1 MDGYD
6 VTKATRLIAS
16 FTIDHLSNWYVRR
29 CRRRFWKSE
38 MNANKLS
45 AYQTLYECLIT
56 VCKLSAP
63 FVPFTSEEIFSNLNN
78 VTKLENVESIHLS
91 NFPKPGYRDLALEE
105 KMDIAQRVVTM
116 GRAMRAKHNMKV
128 RQPLLKMMVAV
139 DESKRDALAKMNDVI
154 LEELNIKEM
163 IVLTDDAGIVQKSA
177 KPNFKAIG
185 PKHGKKAN
193 PVANAIRALTGEQ
206 IEVLEK
212 GSSITV
218 PVDGADV
225 EIAKEDVEIIRSEI
239 QGWIVQNEEGITVAL
254 DTELNSD
261 LVAEGIAREFVNRVQ
276 NLRKDSG
283 FDVTD
288 RIEIKYSAPDD
299 LAAAVKQFEQYI
311 SNETLAAAFRT
322 DGDFEFSVD
331 AEIDDKIV
339 NISIK
344 KYQA

>member
-1 MDGYD
+1 
-6 VTKATRLIAS
+6 
-16 FTIDHLSNWYVRR
+16 
-29 CRRRFWKSE
+29 
-38 MNANKLS
+38 
-45 AYQTLYECLIT
+45 
-56 VCKLSAP
+56 
-63 FVPFTSEEIFSNLNN
+63 
-78 VTKLENVESIHLS
+78 
-91 NFPKPGYRDLALEE
+91 
-105 KMDIAQRVVTM
+105 
-116 GRAMRAKHNMKV
+116 
-128 RQPLLKMMVAV
+128 
-139 DESKRDALAKMNDVI
+139 MNDVI

-193 PVANAIRALTGEQ
+193 PVANAIRALSGEL

-218 PVDGADV
+218 QVDGVDV

-254 DTELNSD
+254 DTELTPD

-288 RIEIKYSAPDD
+288 RIEIKYNAPED

-311 SNETLAAAFRT
+311 ANETLAATFRT
-322 DGDFEFSVD
+322 DGDFEFFVD